1 MSESQGLGVRACEE
15 CEEPIAKERIR
26 VQPDAALCIRCAEE
40 QERMWGC
47 KVKTMEI
54 VVNGQDFDDYDGYE
68 EFITAGKWRRP
79 RPR

>member
-1 MSESQGLGVRACEE
+1 
-15 CEEPIAKERIR
+15 
-26 VQPDAALCIRCAEE
+26 
-40 QERMWGC
+40 MWGC